1 VRHLGVTPTAD
12 GRAPAGLPFRPDAV
26 LLDMDGTLVDSDAA
40 VERAWTTWAVE
51 HGVDGDAVLAIAHGS
66 PPEPTVR
73 RMLPALDA
81 EAVALAAARQMSL
94 QYDDLTDVVAAPG
107 AEALLAALREL
118 DLPWAVVTSAD
129 VRLARARLG
138 AAGIPDPPLL
148 VSVEDVRVGKPDPE
162 GFLIAAARLG
172 AAPARCLVV
181 EDAEPGV
188 TAGRAAGMTVAGLRG
203 IDADV
208 AVADLA
214 ELTDLL
220 VRCGR

>member
-1 VRHLGVTPTAD
+1 
-12 GRAPAGLPFRPDAV
+12 
-26 LLDMDGTLVDSDAA
+26 
-40 VERAWTTWAVE
+40 
-51 HGVDGDAVLAIAHGS
+51 
-66 PPEPTVR
+66 
-73 RMLPALDA
+73 
-81 EAVALAAARQMSL
+81 MSL
-94 QYDDLTDVVAAPG
+94 QYDDLTDVVAAPR

-118 DLPWAVVTSAD
+118 DPPWAVVTSAD

-188 TAGRAAGMTVAGLRG
+188 KAGRAAGMTVAGLRG
-203 IDADV
+203 IEADV
-208 AVADLA
+208 AVADLG
-214 ELTDLL
+214 ELADLL
-220 VRCGR
+220 LHVGRR